1 MRSLEVSSGG
11 ESPASG
17 ASAQGANYIEEG
29 EQTGSWC
36 RNVGDFFIA
45 RFPASCSQHLNM
57 ANDILVFAEHQ
68 GGRLTRPTW
77 EAIAGAQH
85 LGQGL
90 STTVSTI
97 LLGNNLGSLAADL
110 SAAAVQEVLTVDSPL
125 LAGYTADGYTAAL
138 RAVIEQ
144 QKPRLVVFSHTYQVR
159 DFAPKLAA
167 SLDRGLASDCLGYR
181 NEAGKLI
188 FVRQVFQG
196 KYCADV
202 ELVGEPPHFVS
213 FQAAAFREDA
223 VVRGTSPAPITPMVV
238 ELTADAIRTQPGE
251 RFREAKQAV
260 DLTQAELI
268 VAVGRGIKA
277 PENIDL
283 AKKLAEALGAELGAS
298 RPICDSGWLPMDRQI
313 GSSGQ
318 TVAPKLYVALGISG
332 AIQHMV
338 GMKGSNTIVAVN
350 KDKEAPI
357 FEVATYGIV
366 GDLFEIVPPLIE
378 EIGKLKE

>member
-1 MRSLEVSSGG
+1 
-11 ESPASG
+11 
-17 ASAQGANYIEEG
+17 
-29 EQTGSWC
+29 
-36 RNVGDFFIA
+36 
-45 RFPASCSQHLNM
+45 M
-57 ANDILVFAEHQ
+57 ANHILVFAEHQ
-68 GGRLTRPTW
+68 GGKLTRPTW
-77 EAIAGAQH
+77 EALAAGQH
-85 LGQGL
+85 LAQG
-90 STTVSTI
+90 SGTTVTAV
-97 LLGNNLGSLAADL
+97 LLGSNLASLAADL
-110 SAAAVQEVLTVDSPL
+110 AAAAVHEILTIDSPL
-125 LAGYTADGYTAAL
+125 LAEYTADGYTLAL
-138 RAVIEQ
+138 RAVIDQ
-144 QKPRLVVFSHTYQVR
+144 QQPRFVVFSHTYEAR

-167 SLDRGLASDCLGYR
+167 ALGRGLVSDCLGYR

-202 ELVGEPPHFVS
+202 ELVGEAPYFVS

-223 VVRGTSPAPITPMVV
+223 VQRGASPAPITPVAV
-238 ELTADAIRTQPGE
+238 ELAGDSIRAKPGE

-260 DLTQAELI
+260 DLTQAEAI

-277 PENIDL
+277 PENVDL
-283 AKKLAEALGAELGAS
+283 AQKLAEALGAELGAS
-298 RPICDSGWLPMDRQI
+298 RPICDNGWLPMDRQI

-338 GMKGSNTIVAVN
+338 GMKGSSTVVAIN

-378 EIGKLKE
+378 EIKKAKA

>member
-1 MRSLEVSSGG
+1 MS
-11 ESPASG
+11 
-17 ASAQGANYIEEG
+17 
-29 EQTGSWC
+29 
-36 RNVGDFFIA
+36 
-45 RFPASCSQHLNM
+45 
-57 ANDILVFAEHQ
+57 NDILVFAEHQ
-68 GGRLTRPTW
+68 GGKVTRPTW
-77 EAIAGAQH
+77 EALAAGQH
-85 LGQGL
+85 LAQGL
-90 STTVSTI
+90 GTTVSAV
-97 LLGNNLGSLAADL
+97 LLGSDLASLAAEL
-110 SAAAVQEVLTVDSPL
+110 GAAAVAEVLTVDSPL
-125 LAGYTADGYTAAL
+125 IHEYTADGYTLAL
-138 RAVIEQ
+138 RAVIER

-167 SLDRGLASDCLGYR
+167 ALDRGLVSDCLGYR

-202 ELVGEPPHFVS
+202 ELPGEPPYFVS

-223 VVRGTSPAPITPMVV
+223 VERGAGAAPVTPVAV
-238 ELTADAIRTQPGE
+238 QLAADAIRAKPTE

-268 VAVGRGIKA
+268 VSVGRGIKA
-277 PENIDL
+277 PENVAL
-283 AKKLAEALGAELGAS
+283 AQKLADALDAELGAS
-298 RPICDSGWLPMDRQI
+298 RPICDNGWLPMDRQI

-338 GMKGSNTIVAVN
+338 GMKGSHTVVAIN

-366 GDLFEIVPPLIE
+366 GDLFEIIPPLIE
-378 EIGKLKE
+378 EIKKVKA